1 MKKWFAAL
9 LVAFVTSSH
18 ASSDSSINAT
28 VESVGGIN
36 ENGGGV
42 VVLRS
47 ADGKCR
53 YYGVLQE
60 TARAPRGIGERITAL
75 ASGGKVYDWMTLI
88 SYSACLQRDGN
99 YAREGTLLRSPGG
112 QQLRIGDSVVLRSS
126 T

>member
-9 LVAFVTSSH
+9 LVAFVTSSA

-28 VESVGGIN
+28 VESVGGMN
-36 ENGGGV
+36 ENGGV

-47 ADGKCR
+47 ADGRCR

-99 YAREGTLLRSPGG
+99 YARESALLRSPGG